1 MRFAA
6 FTLAA
11 LVLWTPVSQ
20 AQSLFHVDPEVERAN
35 LHYTRGWEAFRV
47 EDWATA
53 SREFQVAIDIKPR
66 FKLAYYGLGRA
77 FMGLKR
83 FSDATRAYEACRN
96 LYAADASERF
106 RGAQEADQIRQA
118 DLDALK
124 SAINTLSARTQGQQ
138 NAQGTQN
145 QVRQLRDQAQRI
157 QQKRDVINN
166 NLSIASE
173 VPAFLSLALGS
184 AFFRAERFA
193 DAERAY
199 KTAVDADPKFG
210 EAWNNLAALYL
221 TTGRIDDADRAVAAA
236 EKVGYKVNPGL
247 KDDIRRKK
255 SDK

>member
-1 MRFAA
+1 MRVAA
-6 FTLAA
+6 V
-11 LVLWTPVSQ
+11 VLTACVLSS
-20 AQSLFHVDPEVERAN
+20 AGARGQSLFHVDPDAERAN
-35 LHYTRGWEAFRV
+35 VHYTRGWEAFRV
-47 EDWATA
+47 EHWDTA
-53 SREFQVAIDIKPR
+53 SHEFQAAIDIKPR

-83 FSDATRAYEACRN
+83 FSEATRAYETCRN
-96 LYAADASERF
+96 LYEADASERF

-118 DLDALK
+118 DLDALR
-124 SAINTLSARTQGQQ
+124 SAINTLSARAQGQQ

-166 NLSIASE
+166 NLSITSE
-173 VPAFLSLALGS
+173 VPAFVSLALGS

-199 KTAVDADPKFG
+199 KTAVNADPKLG

-221 TTGRIDDADRAVAAA
+221 TTGRFDDAQRAVTAA
-236 EKVGYKVNPGL
+236 EQTGFHVPPQM
-247 KDDIRRKK
+247 KDDIRSKK
-255 SDK
+255 SGK